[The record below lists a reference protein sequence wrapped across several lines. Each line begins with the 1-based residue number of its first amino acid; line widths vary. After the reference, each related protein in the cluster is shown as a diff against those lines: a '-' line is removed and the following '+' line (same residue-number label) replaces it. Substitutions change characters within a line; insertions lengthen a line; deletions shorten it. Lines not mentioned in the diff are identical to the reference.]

1 MALDG
6 FFGKKFKLE
15 TSDNFDNYMKALGE
29 FLICY
34 KDVHKY
40 HFCIKNRLLLRFV

>member
-15 TSDNFDNYMKALGE
+15 TSDNFDNYMKALGK
-29 FLICY
+29 FLKI
-34 KDVHKY
+34 HQQ
-40 HFCIKNRLLLRFV
+40 KNTIERI